1 MLIAFIYMRTMQMKV
16 VELAARANMQLI
28 SPSAN
33 AGFEVSH
40 VYAADTMSELIAH
53 ASSGT
58 LLVTHLD
65 NAQIARVAELM
76 DVPAVCLVDGAQ
88 PGRELL
94 EAAGRAGAAIMVS
107 PSGLA
112 QTVRTFEELL
122 QP

>member
-1 MLIAFIYMRTMQMKV
+1 MQIKV
-16 VELAARANMQLI
+16 TELAARAGMQLI
-28 SPSAN
+28 SPSED
-33 AGFEVSH
+33 GGVEVSR

-76 DVPAVCLVDGAQ
+76 DVPAICLVDGVQA
-88 PGRELL
+88 GRELL
-94 EAAGRAGAAIMVS
+94 EAARAAGAAVMVS
-107 PSGLA
+107 RSGLA
-112 QTVRTFEELL
+112 QTVRTLEDLL

>member
-1 MLIAFIYMRTMQMKV
+1 MQMKV
-16 VELAARANMQLI
+16 AELAARANMQLI
-28 SPSAN
+28 SPSEN
-33 AGFEVSH
+33 LGTEVAR

-76 DVPAVCLVDGAQ
+76 DVPGVCLVDGAQ

-94 EAAGRAGAAIMVS
+94 EAARRAGAAVMVS
-107 PSGLA
+107 PCSLA

>member
-1 MLIAFIYMRTMQMKV
+1 MQMKV
-16 VELAARANMQLI
+16 AELAARASMQLI
-28 SPSAN
+28 SPSED
-33 AGFEVSH
+33 AGMEVSR

-76 DVPAVCLVDGAQ
+76 DVPALCLVDGVQ

-94 EAAGRAGAAIMVS
+94 EAARSAGAAVMVS
-107 PSGLA
+107 RSGLA
-112 QTVRTFEELL
+112 KTVRTLEELL